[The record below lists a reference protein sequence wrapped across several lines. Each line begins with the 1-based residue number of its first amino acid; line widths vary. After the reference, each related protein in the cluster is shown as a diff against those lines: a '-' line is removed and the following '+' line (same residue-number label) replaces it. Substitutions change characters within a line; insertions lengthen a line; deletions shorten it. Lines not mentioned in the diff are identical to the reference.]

1 MKNSIVLI
9 VLALCVGAVVTLGF
23 LSSSPKTTKTMK
35 VAGENILVYV
45 ASDPIQQTRGL
56 SGTKIETLGA
66 DGMVFLFKNK
76 EERTFWMKDMN
87 YDLDIVWIAN
97 DKVVKM
103 ERNIPAPHGEE
114 PQRMKSMPYSVDTV
128 LELPAGGID
137 KFGIVPGAPVV
148 LPGLLD

>member
-1 MKNSIVLI
+1 
-9 VLALCVGAVVTLGF
+9 
-23 LSSSPKTTKTMK
+23 MK